1 MIHYIPESMYSI
13 LSTDNVCDKSILS
26 NKKIFDIPLEIY
38 LKEYKKLIELYPD
51 DFTLK
56 NFSILN
62 DKQKILAIVYLFC
75 SLINE
80 KKIRPKK
87 EINSDVLIF
96 KHDNFT
102 ELKKLTLQLLKKDFS
117 VLNNKFTVK
126 DYDKI
131 TTEFKGIQLKTKII
145 AIINEYIKKGLVKYE
160 DDNKPPK
167 IEKQEVLILQN
178 KDFSNYKKIK
188 ADFIAI
194 NNKFKI
200 KDYDKI
206 TKILEINEL
215 TDKMIEIIND
225 YEKRGLVKYENNSYS
240 TSSILTKKTPKKKP
254 LTPLTDKEEKITIN
268 IKKANTDYK
277 NKIRKEL
284 AMLDSKEY
292 NLDQL
297 RKDINDDKFIKKAID
312 AHIKALEFKYKSY
325 NKLSK
330 IDWQGVGKENPEP
343 IAKNE
348 VNLNE
353 LLKKMQKKVIEKI
366 SQIKSNP
373 NIITQKRNDLLNII
387 DDADNGIDSIKGK
400 SRETLRITLVKIVY
414 MFIEVPIFFFKGFN
428 NFVLTGPAGS
438 GKTKVAGAIA
448 NLMKNLGILVTTN
461 VIMATKQNLVGQ
473 YIGQSGPKTRNL
485 LANGL
490 EGVVFI
496 DEAYTL
502 TPCKD
507 DTKIDQYSN
516 EAIGE
521 LINFMDKFMGCII
534 IIVAG
539 YKDKMTDCFLT
550 YNEGIARRFPK
561 MIELAPYNSNDLYN
575 IFELFLNDTID
586 VREIF
591 SIEQRKYIKSI
602 IASLNDNEVFNNQ
615 AGDMLNLS
623 KVIGE
628 DAILNNKKYDK
639 KLIKISFQKFCLA
652 KDIAIEF
659 DNT

>member
-1 MIHYIPESMYSI
+1 M
-13 LSTDNVCDKSILS
+13 LS
-26 NKKIFDIPLEIY
+26 NKKIFDIPLDTY
-38 LKEYKKLIELYPD
+38 VKEYNKLVELHSTEFTVKNISKLNDRDKLI
-51 DFTLK
+51 T
-56 NFSILN
+56 
-62 DKQKILAIVYLFC
+62 IVYTFC
-75 SLINE
+75 GLINE
-80 KKIRPKK
+80 NKIRPKK
-87 EINSDVLIF
+87 EKNSDVLIF
-96 KHDNFT
+96 KHKDFT
-102 ELKKLTLQLLKKDFS
+102 ELKKLTLPLLKKDFS
-117 VLNNKFTVK
+117 VLNNKFKIK

-131 TTEFKGIQLKTKII
+131 TTELKGVQLKNKII
-145 AIINEYIKKGLVKYE
+145 ALMNEYIKKGLVVYE
-160 DDNKPPK
+160 GEVNNKP
-167 IEKQEVLILQN
+167 IQVEKPEVLILQN
-178 KDFSNYKKIK
+178 KNFSDYKKLK
-188 ADFIAI
+188 ADFFMI
-194 NNKFKI
+194 NYKFKI

-206 TKILEINEL
+206 TKELGINEL
-215 TDKMIEIIND
+215 KEKMIEIIND
-225 YEKRGLVKYENNSYS
+225 YVKQGLVKYEDDSFS
-240 TSSILTKKTPKKKP
+240 TSISTPTKKTPKKRP
-254 LTPLTDKEEKITIN
+254 LTPLSEREEKIVIN
-268 IKKANTDYK
+268 VQKADADYK

-292 NLDQL
+292 NLEQL
-297 RKDINDDKFIKKAID
+297 RKDINDDDFIKKAID

-330 IDWQGVGKENPEP
+330 IDWQGVGKENTDPFS
-343 IAKNE
+343 KGE

-353 LLKKMQKKVIEKI
+353 LLKKMQKTVIEKI
-366 SQIKSNP
+366 SQMKSNP
-373 NIITQKRNDLLNII
+373 NIITEKRKDLLNII
-387 DDADNGIDSIKGK
+387 DDADNGIDSVKGK
-400 SRETLRITLVKIVY
+400 SRETLRIALVKIVY
-414 MFIEVPIFFFKGFN
+414 MFVEVPIFFFKGFN

-438 GKTKVAGAIA
+438 GKTKVAGVIA

-473 YIGQSGPKTRNL
+473 YLGQSGPKTRNL
-485 LANGL
+485 LTNGL

-502 TPCKD
+502 TPCDKN
-507 DTKIDQYSN
+507 DTKTDNYSN
-516 EAIGE
+516 EVIGE

-539 YKDKMTDCFLT
+539 YKDKMTECFLT

-586 VREIF
+586 VRELF
-591 SIEQRKYIKSI
+591 TTEQRKYIKSI
-602 IASLNDNEVFNNQ
+602 IASLNDNKVFTNQ

-659 DNT
+659 DD